1 MYNHNGSAH
10 LIGAFFILYVLL
22 LSGPTSISLCDEVER
37 SVLFARRRAG
47 NVWVGGA
54 SISTPE
60 CLHGAGLHHAAVDA
74 AVAALGA
81 DVVAELG
88 PRPGVAVVAAL
99 GEIVVRVR
107 CL

>member
-1 MYNHNGSAH
+1 M
-10 LIGAFFILYVLL
+10 
-22 LSGPTSISLCDEVER
+22 SLCDEVER

-47 NVWVGGA
+47 NVREGGA

-60 CLHGAGLHHAAVDA
+60 RLHGARLHHAAVDA

-81 DVVAELG
+81 HVVAELG

-107 CL
+107 GL